1 MQPIRSILIKCIR
14 LMSCAGLVYISFS
27 LFILKHSLPSHSLH
41 SSHILIKLINF
52 SIFKAMGGVGHCN
65 CRHHHPYYRY
75 NDELSD
81 YDDYDYTDD
90 DDSDEEFWESIASRL
105 RNKYEARKYMP
116 KGMKSKLLSWTVRNF
131 KLNCRF
137 KEC

>member
-1 MQPIRSILIKCIR
+1 MNSKYYDLNPSCLLLRCKESHPTLIAYDLVKFFSFLTLAVIRRITL
-14 LMSCAGLVYISFS
+14 LHF
-27 LFILKHSLPSHSLH
+27 LFLKEVG
-41 SSHILIKLINF
+41 N
-52 SIFKAMGGVGHCN
+52 VGHCN

-90 DDSDEEFWESIASRL
+90 DSDEEFWESIASRL

-116 KGMKSKLLSWTVRNF
+116 KGMCHQMSNF
-131 KLNCRF
+131 SSSHLNGF
-137 KEC
+137 